1 MDEISEHVSEALFEL
16 RGVSQSYI
24 KRVAAF
30 LDCPHRQC
38 HCPRHTGSR
47 HATDRAFL

>member
-24 KRVAAF
+24 NCVAAF
-30 LDCPHRQC
+30 LD
-38 HCPRHTGSR
+38 
-47 HATDRAFL
+47 

>member
-1 MDEISEHVSEALFEL
+1 MDEISEHVSEALSEL

-30 LDCPHRQC
+30 LD
-38 HCPRHTGSR
+38 
-47 HATDRAFL
+47 